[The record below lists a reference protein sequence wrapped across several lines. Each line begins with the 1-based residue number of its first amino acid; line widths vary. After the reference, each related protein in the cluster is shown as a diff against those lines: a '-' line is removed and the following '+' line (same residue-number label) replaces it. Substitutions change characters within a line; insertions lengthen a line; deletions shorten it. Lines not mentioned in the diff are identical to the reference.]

1 MGLLVRKSHYLSF
14 PWDPCPCSADY
25 MQGTRQSFRTKE
37 DAIHFAEKQGAFSLP
52 IALARLAK
60 QSSSLFRLG
69 LLRVSPPHLTFVEA
83 LMTAQPAADC
93 QEGAAEELC
102 RELRVQ
108 A

>member
-1 MGLLVRKSHYLSF
+1 MGLLVRKSYHISF

-37 DAIHFAEKQGAFSLP
+37 DAIHFAEKQGAFPLP
-52 IALARLAK
+52 ITLARLAK
-60 QSSSLFRLG
+60 QSSSLLRLG
-69 LLRVSPPHLTFVEA
+69 LLRVSLPPLTFLEA
-83 LMTAQPAADC
+83 LITAQPAADC

-102 RELRVQ
+102 RELRLQ